1 MDKISRGVWPT
12 HDTKTS
18 MSPTAS
24 EPVAYRLVY
33 LLTYLLCSANIYS
46 VSRTARFVIQALTAA
61 LRLQHCTT
69 KS

>member
-33 LLTYLLCSANIYS
+33 L
-46 VSRTARFVIQALTAA
+46 FVIIYMSLCWLLILALE
-61 LRLQHCTT
+61 HFFIVSYCN
-69 KS
+69 SVGYYNS